1 MSAVPSILI
10 VDDKLIDIKFMEK
23 YLSTLNIAIV
33 KDTSGEEALT
43 HSRDTTFALI
53 ILDVQMPNMDGFQ
66 LAQEIRRQHKNTHTP
81 IIFVS
86 AYNSNNIQLFQGY
99 KSGAID
105 FILKPYH
112 PEILLSKVRVLLEL
126 HRRTQEA
133 LDNAEQLQSLLTA
146 QKQTNAK
153 LLQEI
158 SNREW
163 AENALRES
171 ENKFRL
177 LFENAPLPYQSL
189 DANGNLIEVNRLW
202 LSTLGYSKREVLG
215 HWFGEFLDE
224 GHTEAFECAFPR
236 FKQNHTI
243 DGVEFNLVAKD
254 GRIVRARFNGRVQL
268 DENGDF
274 LKTHCIFTDITA
286 QQRVK
291 DALQHSE
298 ERYRTMVEDQTE
310 LVSRFTPDGR
320 FTYVNNSYCNF
331 VGKTREELL
340 GNQWQPVA
348 LEDDLPDVN
357 NKIATLTPDNP
368 IVIIENR
375 IMNSRKEVRWV
386 EFSNRAFFDE
396 KGSPIEI
403 QSVGRD
409 ITDRVLAEHFRDNVE
424 RIIRHDIKTP
434 LIGLHSIAQLVLKG
448 RLSDSM
454 RAMIPGLLHAV
465 RQVISLVDS
474 SEKMIR
480 MENGDYL
487 PQNEWFDL
495 RHVMSSVELSLEYL
509 AIENQ
514 VSLIFSGIFDNS
526 KHDNNTLLFGEESLI
541 ENAIMNLVKNAIE
554 ASPKG
559 SSVTISLERNQ
570 NEQFISIHNFGVI
583 SESIRDIFFEKYTTY
598 GKHHGTGLGTY
609 SAQLIVKAHGGRIEF
624 TTSTTTGTTLT
635 IILPISNQ

>member
-33 KDTSGEEALT
+33 KDTSGEEALI

-133 LDNAEQLQSLLTA
+133 LDNTEQLQSLLTA

-386 EFSNRAFFDE
+386 EFSNRAFFDK
-396 KGSPIEI
+396 KGSLIEI

>member
-33 KDTSGEEALT
+33 KDTSGEEALI

-133 LDNAEQLQSLLTA
+133 LDNTEQLQSLLTA

-268 DENGDF
+268 YENGDF

-386 EFSNRAFFDE
+386 EFSNRAFFDK
-396 KGSPIEI
+396 KGSLIEI

>member
-10 VDDKLIDIKFMEK
+10 VDDKPIDIAIMENH
-23 YLSTLNIAIV
+23 LSTLNITLA
-33 KDTSGEEALT
+33 KATSGKEALT
-43 HSRDTTFALI
+43 QTRDTTFALI

-66 LAQEIRRQHKNTHTP
+66 LAQKIRKQHKNTSTP

-86 AYNSNNIQLFQGY
+86 AYNSNNLQLFEGY

-112 PEILLSKVRVLLEL
+112 REILLSKVRVLLEL
-126 HRRTQEA
+126 HRRTQDA
-133 LDNAEQLQSLLTA
+133 LDNAEQLQSLLAA
-146 QKQTNAK
+146 QKQTNAN

-189 DANGNLIEVNRLW
+189 DENGNLIEVNRLW

-215 HWFGEFLDE
+215 RWFGEFLDE
-224 GHTEAFECAFPR
+224 GHTKSFECTFPI
-236 FKQNHTI
+236 FKRNRTI

-254 GRIVRARFNGRVQL
+254 GRIVRARFNGSVQL
-268 DENGDF
+268 NDNGDF

-320 FTYVNNSYCNF
+320 FTYVNNSYCHF

-348 LEDDLPDVN
+348 IEEDLPDVN
-357 NKIATLTPDNP
+357 NKIATLTPDTP

-375 IMNSRKEVRWV
+375 IMNASKEVRWV
-386 EFSNRAFFDE
+386 EFSNRAFFDDT
-396 KGSPIEI
+396 GNILEI

-409 ITDRVLAEHFRDNVE
+409 ITERILAEHFRDNVE

-434 LIGLHSIAQLVLKG
+434 LIGLHSIAQLVLEG

-454 RAMIPGLLHAV
+454 RSLIPGLLHAV

-480 MENGDYL
+480 MENGDYS

-495 RHVMSSVELSLEYL
+495 RHVMSSIELSLEYL
-509 AIENQ
+509 SNEKQ
-514 VSLIFSGIFDNS
+514 VPLVFSGILDNS
-526 KHDNNTLLFGEESLI
+526 RHDNNTVLFGEESLI
-541 ENAIMNLVKNAIE
+541 ENAIMNLIKNAIE
-554 ASPKG
+554 ASPNG
-559 SSVTISLERNQ
+559 SSVTISLERDQ
-570 NEQFISIHNFGVI
+570 NEQFISIHNLGVI

-609 SAQLIVKAHGGRIEF
+609 SAQLIVKAHGGRVGF
-624 TTSTTTGTTLT
+624 TTSMETGTTL
-635 IILPISNQ
+635 IITLPISNQ